1 MLKFGMKQ
9 YVHYEFRLLSQ
20 AKFERRPNRLHGGV
34 YRCPEISIFGQ
45 IWSFPVSRPSASKIN
60 VLHLLLQVRRKRLP
74 LTVSR

>member
-45 IWSFPVSRPSASKIN
+45 I
-60 VLHLLLQVRRKRLP
+60 
-74 LTVSR
+74 